1 MIPSWELTHPTYG
14 RGTTFFPATFTGDT
28 PWKINSWN
36 LQPSPM
42 KRKENDLNQT
52 SNITARKIN
61 MEPENTP
68 LEEEHHLWGCMFQP
82 LIFSGVCWFQ
92 VSWWAQSEPSK
103 NMTTLAGVFVFLT
116 QGFCRMAHSS
126 KLTCKW
132 KIHEHLQYQSGIH
145 LQKVHVPLPC

>member
-68 LEEEHHLWGCMFQP
+68 LEEEKNG
-82 LIFSGVCWFQ
+82 GVC
-92 VSWWAQSEPSK
+92 
-103 NMTTLAGVFVFLT
+103 
-116 QGFCRMAHSS
+116 SS
-126 KLTCKW
+126 R
-132 KIHEHLQYQSGIH
+132 
-145 LQKVHVPLPC
+145 